1 MDCEKFMGKKL
12 GTGKNVRTLTIR
24 IMPFLSRTV
33 TSTWSMG
40 RMFAEWRKVLCM
52 LKFEEQK
59 QNTFLY
65 LQNVVR
71 SNPRSQ
77 KSDSLTRLEVV
88 LHGTAFR
95 GLADEKLC
103 FRIVC
108 TQISPSHV

>member
-1 MDCEKFMGKKL
+1 
-12 GTGKNVRTLTIR
+12 
-24 IMPFLSRTV
+24 
-33 TSTWSMG
+33 
-40 RMFAEWRKVLCM
+40 MFAEWRKVLCM

-59 QNTFLY
+59 QNIFLC
-65 LQNVVR
+65 L
-71 SNPRSQ
+71 RSQ
-77 KSDSLTRLEVV
+77 KSHTLTRLEVV

>member
-1 MDCEKFMGKKL
+1 M
-12 GTGKNVRTLTIR
+12 NVKTLTIR

-59 QNTFLY
+59 QNIFLC
-65 LQNVVR
+65 LKNVVSR
-71 SNPRSQ
+71 SNPRSE
-77 KSDSLTRLEVV
+77 KSHTLTKLEVV
-88 LHGTAFR
+88 LHGTVFR
-95 GLADEKLC
+95 GLANEKLC